1 MASEESKKNRI
12 LDLAFKKFT
21 TIGIQQ
27 VTMDDLARG
36 VGMGKGTLY
45 KYFPSKEIL
54 LMNTIDFFA
63 SRMEKLIEEVINDDK
78 LTAIE
83 KLSKF
88 LKTVSERLAKVN
100 PASLAYLE
108 RSMPEVYEKLEKTRE
123 KMVVTNFTKVLE
135 DGKKNGVFTP
145 EMDPYL
151 IAHIFIGAISHVM
164 QAKVLENMNYS
175 LDQIFN
181 STITLLFQGC
191 LTEEGRKLA
200 YPDIHHK

>member
-1 MASEESKKNRI
+1 
-12 LDLAFKKFT
+12 
-21 TIGIQQ
+21 
-27 VTMDDLARG
+27 MDDLARG

-63 SRMEKLIEEVINDDK
+63 SRMERLIEEVIKDEQ

-83 KLSKF
+83 KLSKL
-88 LKTVSERLAKVN
+88 LKTVAEKLAKIN

-123 KMVVTNFTKVLE
+123 RMVVTNFIKVLE
-135 DGKKNGVFTP
+135 DGKKSGVFTP
-145 EMDPYL
+145 EMDPFL
-151 IAHIFIGAISHVM
+151 FAHIIIGAISHVT

-175 LDQIFN
+175 LDQIFT
-181 STITLLFQGC
+181 STISLLFQGC

-200 YPDIHHK
+200 YPDILHTS